1 MLFRSERE
9 ERRGEGREETIRKKK
24 QIDKTPLFL
33 FPFPGATT
41 MMIFNHSHSIHSF
54 HCTDLLVLLLL
65 SLVLLYTVIKKVFH
79 NFLLL
84 YLRN

>member
-1 MLFRSERE
+1 MK
-9 ERRGEGREETIRKKK
+9 RKEK

-33 FPFPGATT
+33 FPFLGVTT
-41 MMIFNHSHSIHSF
+41 LMIFNHSHSIHSF
-54 HCTDLLVLLLL
+54 HCTDLLVLLLF